1 MKRHSYVKKS
11 SRTLLSIGAVTFA
24 TSVLVIGSMPTSLA
38 ASASPKPKVTAKATP
53 KPAAKPTAKA
63 TSAAK
68 PMVKITVAPNAA
80 GGDGAGNRGG
90 RFANLTTAQRS
101 CLSKNGL
108 TLPTP
113 GAAGAAGAARPTPT
127 PGASRPA
134 GGFNRG
140 NFDPTKMAAAYK
152 ACKIAL
158 PAAGGFNSGGFD
170 QVKFQAF
177 QTCMTKA
184 GFKSTGGFG
193 RYDQSDPDTA
203 VALLKCQKSTGF
215 TMPTRTGQ
223 GGTN

>member
-1 MKRHSYVKKS
+1 MKRHSLVLEQSTPSRKKM
-11 SRTLLSIGAVTFA
+11 RILLSIGAVTFA

-38 ASASPKPKVTAKATP
+38 ASATPKPKVTAKATT
-53 KPAAKPTAKA
+53 KAKVAAKPT
-63 TSAAK
+63 
-68 PMVKITVAPNAA
+68 VKITVAPKAGAA
-80 GGDGAGNRGG
+80 QAGGG

-108 TLPTP
+108 TIP
-113 GAAGAAGAARPTPT
+113 AAGAARPTPT

-158 PAAGGFNSGGFD
+158 PAGGFNRARGGFD
-170 QVKFQAF
+170 PVKFQAF
-177 QTCMTKA
+177 DKCMTTA

-203 VALLKCQKSTGF
+203 AALIKCQKTTGF

-223 GGTN
+223 GANN

>member
-1 MKRHSYVKKS
+1 M
-11 SRTLLSIGAVTFA
+11 RTFLSMSAVTFA

-38 ASASPKPKVTAKATP
+38 ASAAPTPKVTSKATT
-53 KPAAKPTAKA
+53 KAKVAAKPT
-63 TSAAK
+63 
-68 PMVKITVAPNAA
+68 VKITVAPKAGAA
-80 GGDGAGNRGG
+80 QAGRG

-113 GAAGAAGAARPTPT
+113 GAARPTPT

-158 PAAGGFNSGGFD
+158 PAGGFNRGGGSFD

-177 QTCMTKA
+177 QSCMTKA

-215 TMPTRTGQ
+215 TMPSFPGQ